1 MRSRETLPVRDPDD
15 LALGTGGDLDVHAV
29 VLAAGQSTRYG
40 PENKLLEPLEG
51 RPLVAHAVGTAVDS
65 AVDGV
70 TVVVGHEAPAVR
82 DALGASDVAFRTNE
96 AYAAGQST
104 SLARGVAAAR
114 ERGADAVVVLL
125 GDMPHVSVGTVDLL
139 CAAYAGSSHDALA
152 AAFEGK
158 RGNPVL
164 FDAAYFDALAD
175 VEGDV
180 GGREILLER
189 ADAVAVETGDPGV
202 LQDIDRPTDR

>member
-15 LALGTGGDLDVHAV
+15 VALDTRTDRAVHGV
-29 VLAAGQSTRYG
+29 VLAAGQSSRYG
-40 PENKLLEPLEG
+40 PENKLLEPLAG
-51 RPLVAHAVGTAVDS
+51 TPLVAHAVGTAVES

-70 TVVVGHEAPAVR
+70 TVVVGYEADAVR
-82 DALGASDVAFRTNE
+82 AALDGFDVAVRTNE

-125 GDMPHVSVGTVDLL
+125 GDMPHVSVETVNLL
-139 CAAYAGSSHDALA
+139 LAAYAGSAHDGLA

-164 FDAAYFDALAD
+164 FDSAYFDALAD

-202 LQDIDRPTDR
+202 LQDIDRPADR

>member
-1 MRSRETLPVRDPDD
+1 MRSRETLPVRDPAD
-15 LALGTGGDLDVHAV
+15 LALDARSDRAVHGV

-40 PENKLLEPLEG
+40 RENKLLDALDG
-51 RPLVAHAVGTAVDS
+51 TPLVAHAVETAVGS

-70 TVVVGHEAPAVR
+70 TVVVGHEADAVR
-82 DALGASDVAFRTNE
+82 TALGEFDVAVRTNE

-104 SLARGVAAAR
+104 SLACGVDAAR
-114 ERGADAVVVLL
+114 ERDAGGVVVLL

-139 CAAYAGSSHDALA
+139 CAAYAGSAYDALA

-164 FDAAYFDALAD
+164 FDGAYFDALAD

-202 LQDIDRPTDR
+202 LQDIDRPADR